1 MNDKFVD
8 IIAHHNAVLSE
19 ASKVMRNNVFRNT
32 ISKPKNL
39 DFVGESFIPKKI
51 SYVQEVS
58 DELEDIADILN
69 PENNKCV
76 LKCKDTACTTNPIGL
91 IVPRKKCKDDE
102 DIRNHYGDIQVV
114 LHDKYNKCI
123 EEGGE
128 GFIRFIDTLATPKE
142 RAENYKIPVFNNV
155 FTEFIVDKQ
164 VEKVAKDD
172 IIESVNTLADF
183 DFKIKA
189 LIKEAEE
196 YIYDYNK
203 KICILYQKDQ
213 PLELQE
219 SVSLLAES
227 VLAIE
232 EDFIN
237 ASSLEARKQALL
249 EEVKNAYKV
258 LYTLSTYNPR
268 DIKESSIR
276 AGINVSL
283 IENTFD
289 DIIENVP
296 SKKSEFVV
304 ESYDKEALDKI
315 KKALVDKNTRFL
327 NKYKDKA
334 LKATCIGVFMD
345 KWFSV
350 RDISK
355 QYNQAESIINTVLDK
370 NKLAKKDVDELED
383 ILKSTNCLSR
393 FYKTGNRDEKDLLPS
408 MKKVKQLV
416 PPPGRILIE
425 VIFVETK
432 HHQVTKSDIKDA
444 IKILEDVSSDI
455 NKLKK
460 DLTGSIYKAEVQLMA
475 HGTAGAGKTKKALLI
490 EKILKEKDMMLNNIE
505 SLKIQYLLYQLRT
518 MQAQS
523 RKVIVK
529 ACRESKD
536 NVKEQMEILESMAPL
551 YEQLEELLSK

>member
-536 NVKEQMEILESMAPL
+536 NAKEQMEILESMAPL